1 MFGFKIYH
9 TTPNGKA
16 YESAIIIKNNVKHF
30 AQEEI
35 KKKFLQA
42 TIITYNSTDFN
53 IVAAYCPSRHNIK
66 EIQFEEILRKL
77 GSRFIIEGDFNT
89 KHIA

>member
-16 YESAIIIKNNVKHF
+16 YAESVIIIKNNVKHF

-42 TIITYNSTDFN
+42 IIITYNTT
-53 IVAAYCPSRHNIK
+53 AR
-66 EIQFEEILRKL
+66 IL
-77 GSRFIIEGDFNT
+77 I
-89 KHIA
+89 